1 MSIEHGN
8 WSRRTFVKSAGL
20 LTTLGITDSLEL
32 LAAEIKSVTIVV
44 DPKDTIASS
53 DPCKWAASELERA
66 LTEQQ
71 IRVGRAD
78 TIASA
83 PAGDLCVLIAS
94 VASPAASSMLQ
105 SSGATAPAGPE
116 SLAVVSGT
124 KQSGKSV
131 VLATGTDNR
140 GLMYAVLEVV
150 DRVRCSD
157 SPSAA
162 LTTSGSVVEAPANK
176 LRSIN
181 RCFQSDIEDK
191 PWFEDKEMWSAYL
204 TMLATHRFNMFN
216 LSMGLAYDYPQ
227 KVFDSYTYFTYPFFV
242 RVPGYDQVKAG
253 NLTDEQREKN
263 LEILR
268 FVSEQCAQRGIDFTL
283 GLWNHAY
290 VMSPGSK
297 PTYPILGL
305 TPETHAPYCRDALY
319 TLLESCPGITGI
331 TMRVHGESG
340 IPEGNFNF
348 WEVVFQGIAKLDRK
362 INVNLHAKGTSDR
375 IINIAQSTKMPVS
388 LTPKYW
394 AEHLGLPYQ
403 PSSIRETEKPL
414 KGPDQKGALFELS
427 NGARRFM
434 RYSYG
439 DLFKKDRTYDVYFRI
454 WPGTQ
459 RVLLWGDPKLAAGD
473 GRGFPMCGS
482 LGVDLFEPLSFKG
495 RASSGISSA
504 PGGRCS
510 YQDQSLAPKYDWDKF
525 AYSYRVW
532 GRYIYNPDSDPK
544 ACTRYWDKQLKAAG
558 ARMAEAVALGS
569 RILRI
574 VTTSQD
580 PSAANWTYW
589 PEIYTNMT
597 IVDESLN
604 KIYRDTPEPKVYGA
618 VSPLDPQMFVAIN
631 SAVDEMLDGKSNPR
645 YSPMEVARWL
655 DDYSTTIDRDV
666 AQLSGDSRDASSPV
680 FRRAMLDVQI
690 LSGLG
695 HFYAAK
701 IRSASY
707 YRVYQRT
714 GDATIKQQAVAA
726 YRKSLESWTSVATLA
741 KGKYMDDITYGGI
754 PNMRGCWADRT
765 AAIAADIDAM
775 EKAPAPT
782 PGSPINDGTKQ
793 AVLRQIALASP
804 RPSTPCDHRAQ
815 KDFHPGSP
823 MTVQIKVPSSITA
836 VRLVYRHVNQAE
848 YYETADMK
856 LSGAVH
862 TATIPAEY
870 TNSPY
875 ALQYYFELQHS
886 PTQATMFPGLG
897 PDLTQRPYFLVEQKS
912 AHA

>member
-1 MSIEHGN
+1 MSIERST
-8 WSRRTFVKSAGL
+8 WSRRTFVKTAGL
-20 LTTLGITDSLEL
+20 LTTLGMTDSLEL
-32 LAAEIKSVTIVV
+32 LAAETKSVTIVL
-44 DPKDTIASS
+44 DPDDAIASS
-53 DPCKWAASELERA
+53 EPCKWAATELERA

-78 TIASA
+78 TVSFA
-83 PAGDLCVLIAS
+83 PASDLCVLIAS
-94 VASPAASSMLQ
+94 AASSAARSLLQ
-105 SSGATAPAGPE
+105 SAGVNAPARPE
-116 SLAVVSGT
+116 ALAVVSGA
-124 KQSGKSV
+124 KQSGKPV
-131 VLATGTDNR
+131 VLATGTDKR
-140 GLMYAVLEVV
+140 GVMYAVLEVM

-157 SPSAA
+157 SASAA
-162 LTTSGSVVEAPANK
+162 LTAAGAVVEAPANK

-181 RCFQSDIEDK
+181 RCFQSDLEDV

-242 RVPGYDQVKAG
+242 KVPGYDQVHAG
-253 NLTDEQREKN
+253 KLTDEQRAKK

-268 FVSEQCAQRGIDFTL
+268 FVSAQCAQRGIDFTL

-290 VMSPGSK
+290 VMPPGSN

-305 TPETHAPYCRDALY
+305 TPETHAPYCRDALH
-319 TLLESCPGITGI
+319 TLLKACPGITGI

-340 IPEGNFNF
+340 IPEGQFDF

-362 INVNLHAKGTSDR
+362 INVNLHAKGTSQR
-375 IINIAQSTKMPVS
+375 IIDIAQSTKMPVS

-403 PSSIRETEKPL
+403 PSSIRETEKPPQV
-414 KGPDQKGALFELS
+414 PDHNGALFELS
-427 NGARRFM
+427 NGTRRFM

-439 DLFKKDRTYDVYFRI
+439 DLFKKDRTFDLYFRI
-454 WPGTQ
+454 WPDTQ

-473 GRGFPMCGS
+473 GRGFSMCGS

-495 RASSGISSA
+495 RASSGVSGA

-525 AYSYRVW
+525 AYSHRVW
-532 GRYIYNPDSDPK
+532 GRYIYNPDADPK

-558 ARMAEAVALGS
+558 ACMAEAVALGS

-597 IVDESLN
+597 IVDESLD
-604 KIYRDTPEPKVYGA
+604 KLYRDTPTPRVYGT

-655 DDYSTTIDRDV
+655 DDYATTIDHDV
-666 AQLSGDSRDASSPV
+666 AQLSGNTRNSSSPV

-695 HFYAAK
+695 HFYAQK
-701 IRSASY
+701 IRSACF

-714 GDATIKQQAVAA
+714 GDAAIKQQAVAS
-726 YRKSLESWTSVATLA
+726 YRKSLESWTTVANLA
-741 KGKYMDDITYGGI
+741 KGKYMDDITYGQI
-754 PNMRGCWADRT
+754 PNMRGCWSDRI

-782 PGSPINDGTKQ
+782 PSSPVNDQAKQ
-793 AVLRQIALASP
+793 TVLRQIVSATP
-804 RPSTPCDHRAQ
+804 RPYTPCDHRPQ
-815 KDFHPGSP
+815 DGVHPGSA

-836 VRLVYRHVNQAE
+836 VRLIYRHVNQAE
-848 YYETADMK
+848 YYEIVDMK
-856 LSGAVH
+856 LSGGVH
-862 TATIPAEY
+862 TATIPADY

-875 ALQYYFELQHS
+875 ALQYYFELEHS
-886 PTQATMFPGLG
+886 PTHATMFPGLG
-897 PDLTQRPYFLVEQKS
+897 PDLTQRPYFLVEQQS
-912 AHA
+912 SHA

>member
-1 MSIEHGN
+1 MTYDHGA
-8 WSRRTFVKSAGL
+8 WTRRTFVKSAGL
-20 LTTLGITDSLEL
+20 LAALGVTDSLEA
-32 LAAEIKSVTIVV
+32 LAAELPAVTLVV
-44 DPKDTIASS
+44 APDDTIASS
-53 DPCKWAASELERA
+53 EPCKWAAMELEQA
-66 LTEQQ
+66 LAEQH
-71 IRVGRAD
+71 IHAGRASSV
-78 TIASA
+78 AMA
-83 PAGDLCVLIAS
+83 PAGSVCVLMA
-94 VASPAASSMLQ
+94 
-105 SSGATAPAGPE
+105 SGASAAARTVLE
-116 SLAVVSGT
+116 SGGVRMPKGSEALAVVTGL
-124 KQSGKSV
+124 KRAGKPV
-131 VLATGTDNR
+131 VLASGTDER
-140 GLMYAVLEVV
+140 GLMYAVLEVA
-150 DRVRCSD
+150 DRIRCSD
-157 SPSAA
+157 SPLAA
-162 LTTSGSVVEAPANK
+162 LSPHSSITEAPANK

-181 RCFQSDIEDK
+181 RCFQSDLEDK

-242 RVPGYDQVKAG
+242 TVPGYEQVRAG
-253 NLTDEQREKN
+253 NLTEEQRKKN
-263 LEILR
+263 LGILQ
-268 FVSEQCAQRGIDFTL
+268 FVSAQCARRGMDFTL

-290 VMSPGSK
+290 VMPPGSN
-297 PTYPILGL
+297 PTYPITGL
-305 TPETHAPYCRDALY
+305 TPESHAAYCRDALY
-319 TLLESCPGITGI
+319 TLLKACPGITGI

-340 IPEGNFNF
+340 IPEGQFEF

-362 INVNLHAKGTSDR
+362 ISVNLHAKGTSDR

-403 PSSIRETEKPL
+403 PSSIRETEKPP
-414 KGPDQKGALFELS
+414 KNPNPKGALFELS

-473 GRGFPMCGS
+473 GRGFSMCGS

-495 RASSGISSA
+495 RASSGVSSA

-532 GRYIYNPDSDPK
+532 GRNIYNPESDPK

-558 ARMAEAVALGS
+558 ARMAEAVALAS

-604 KIYRDTPEPKVYGA
+604 KLYHDTPAPRVYGN
-618 VSPLDPQMFVAIN
+618 VSPLDPQMFAAIN
-631 SAVDEMLDGKSNPR
+631 SAVDDMIDGRSNSR

-655 DDYSTTIDRDV
+655 DDYTGTIDRDV
-666 AQLSGDSRDASSPV
+666 TRLSAGSGNTSSPV
-680 FRRAMLDVQI
+680 FRRALLDVQI
-690 LSGLG
+690 LSKLG

-701 IRSASY
+701 IRSACY
-707 YRVYQRT
+707 YRVFQRT
-714 GDATIKQQAVAA
+714 GDTAIKQQAVAT
-726 YRKSLESWTSVATLA
+726 YRRSLDSWTALATLA
-741 KGKYMDDITYGGI
+741 KGRYMDDITYGQI

-775 EKAPAPT
+775 EKFPVAAPSSPASG
-782 PGSPINDGTKQ
+782 PGRQ
-793 AVLRQIALASP
+793 AVLREIASATP
-804 RPSTPCDHRAQ
+804 RPAAACEH
-815 KDFHPGSP
+815 HPQDSFAAGSP
-823 MTVQIKVPSSITA
+823 MTVRIKVPSSITA
-836 VRLVYRHVNQAE
+836 VRLIYRHVNQAE
-848 YYETADMK
+848 YYETTDMK
-856 LSGAVH
+856 LSGGTYV
-862 TATIPAEY
+862 ATIPGDY

-875 ALQYYFELQHS
+875 ALQYYFELQYS
-886 PTQATMFPGLG
+886 PAHADMFPGLG
-897 PDLTQRPYFLVEQKS
+897 PDLTQRPYFLVEQKLNHS
-912 AHA
+912 